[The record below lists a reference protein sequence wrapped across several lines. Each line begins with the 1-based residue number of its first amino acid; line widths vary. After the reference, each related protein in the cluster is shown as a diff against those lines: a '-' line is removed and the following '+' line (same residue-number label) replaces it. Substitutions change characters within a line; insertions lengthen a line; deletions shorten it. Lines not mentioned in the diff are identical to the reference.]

1 MLSILIATGM
11 SARPGP
17 LSGQN
22 QKVCVCVCRPR
33 HAYTFTTIFHFYIYL
48 CKMKTMSSH
57 QYFSFQSNSPF
68 TPLRVWNLAPIIRIY
83 LLFDQSPL
91 YITNLPPPL
100 PLLPHVDTPL
110 SLLGLSLPMLSHP
123 SSACSDS
130 DLPWEMTAPR
140 SCRHAS
146 YAAPFHGCGTELFRK
161 ERGLTDF

>member
-83 LLFDQSPL
+83 LLFDRSAQGFPPIFTNSSPTSTAL
-91 YITNLPPPL
+91 VQGFINFWLWYHSH
-100 PLLPHVDTPL
+100 LLPDISVDSIKLKSILSRTPEVMDL
-110 SLLGLSLPMLSHP
+110 FENVNLNFSLLCFKS
-123 SSACSDS
+123 CSDFS
-130 DLPWEMTAPR
+130 
-140 SCRHAS
+140 
-146 YAAPFHGCGTELFRK
+146 
-161 ERGLTDF
+161 